1 MTVNSTARQQAL
13 WRGIPVKTLGKAI
26 YNQNKFVSEQSLD
39 EFFADPKAP
48 NLQTYK
54 AFRNFLLLTS
64 QIPGGFYSKAGR
76 QQAIARLA
84 KKMFHPLD
92 PYTAYLTGETAHNK
106 QDGLVAVPSAA
117 ALVAAE

>member
-1 MTVNSTARQQAL
+1 MR
-13 WRGIPVKTLGKAI
+13 
-26 YNQNKFVSEQSLD
+26 F
-39 EFFADPKAP
+39 
-48 NLQTYK
+48 LQTQK
-54 AFRNFLLLTS
+54 LQIFQPIGVSKLLLQTS

-92 PYTAYLTGETAHNK
+92 PYTAYLTGEITPNK
-106 QDGLVAVPSAA
+106 QDGLAALPSEA